1 MLNTNG
7 IPTRLFTYDIGGG
20 SSCRFLSQDVKLEA
34 EKLLALD
41 VRKSVSRAHALLVEF
56 SSKK

>member
-7 IPTRLFTYDIGGG
+7 IAKRSCTYDIGGG

-41 VRKSVSRAHALLVEF
+41 VRKSVSRPWPRCW
-56 SSKK
+56 